1 MIRLTM
7 EPFCSQYQVMVLSA
21 TAYVASLSGIILMY
35 IWYVPS
41 LSCSLNILFITL
53 TLVLLQLMILTSM
66 HRMVSSVIYS
76 TNVMLFYPQ
85 HSEPQTEICNKKA
98 EVATSADWLTIVF
111 KKTEAESEDDVPYG
125 YGFFH
130 FVFAMGAMYF
140 AMLFVGW
147 NAHNTMQK

>member
-1 MIRLTM
+1 
-7 EPFCSQYQVMVLSA
+7 MVKAGFLA
-21 TAYVASLSGIILMY
+21 PGLMGMY
-35 IWYVPS
+35 IVYLCWSAIRS
-41 LSCSLNILFITL
+41 L
-53 TLVLLQLMILTSM
+53 
-66 HRMVSSVIYS
+66 IYIFY
-76 TNVMLFYPQ
+76 NVMLFYPQ